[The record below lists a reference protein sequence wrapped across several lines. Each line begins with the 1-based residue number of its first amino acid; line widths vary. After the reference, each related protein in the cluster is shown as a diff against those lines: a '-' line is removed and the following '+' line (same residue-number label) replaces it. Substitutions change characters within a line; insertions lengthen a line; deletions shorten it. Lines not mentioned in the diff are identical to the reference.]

1 VTGAFYLV
9 IPSGSPAPQNAE
21 ASRADRLRP
30 AVPPNG
36 THRSHPH
43 EERALSAAASRRH
56 TKPTFRI
63 RAFALPGTR
72 GVATEGTAVLNKLPR
87 ANSNPAKSNPAEAN
101 ATRANATQTKGGRA
115 ATVRKYARAPL
126 TLVGAGLAVAGVVAA
141 SAGTASAAATTH
153 PAGPTS
159 LAGQHEQPPS
169 LATTTQVNWAAIL
182 GQKTAH
188 QTSTSRAHPAP
199 HAVARHRKPTAERLM
214 PGGTS
219 GTQAWMPISAAQL
232 ANARTIVHQ
241 AVAKGMGLRSAVIA
255 VATAMQESQLV
266 NVGYGTSDSL
276 GLFQQQPDMGWGT
289 AHQVMN
295 PAYAAD
301 AFLAAL
307 RAHQAADPAWNGQ
320 PLWATAQAVQK
331 SAFPFAYAKWETQA
345 AHLVGQIAR

>member
-1 VTGAFYLV
+1 M
-9 IPSGSPAPQNAE
+9 
-21 ASRADRLRP
+21 
-30 AVPPNG
+30 
-36 THRSHPH
+36 
-43 EERALSAAASRRH
+43 
-56 TKPTFRI
+56 
-63 RAFALPGTR
+63 
-72 GVATEGTAVLNKLPR
+72 LNKLPR
-87 ANSNPAKSNPAEAN
+87 TNSAKANPAKGN
-101 ATRANATQTKGGRA
+101 AAQTDAAQTTAAQTNGGRA
-115 ATVRKYARAPL
+115 AAVRKYARAPL

-141 SAGTASAAATTH
+141 STGTASAAATTH

-159 LAGQHEQPPS
+159 LISQHAPPPS
-169 LATTTQVNWAAIL
+169 LATATQVNWAAVL

-188 QTSTSRAHPAP
+188 GTSTGRAHHAP
-199 HAVARHRKPTAERLM
+199 HAAARHRKPTAERLM
-214 PGGTS
+214 PGGAS

-241 AVAKGMGLRSAVIA
+241 ALAKGMGLRSAVIA

-276 GLFQQQPDMGWGT
+276 GLFQQQPDMGWGS

-307 RAHQAADPAWNGQ
+307 RAHQAADPAWAGE

-345 AHLVGQIAR
+345 AHLVGQIAS